1 MTFEKVVKQTA
12 TVTSLP
18 NCRGTNGCSDKTQS
32 YDIKRQKLKLQQ
44 YNSEKKGCTC

>member
-1 MTFEKVVKQTA
+1 MIFEKVAKQTA

-18 NCRGTNGCSDKTQS
+18 DCRGDDGCSEKTQS
-32 YDIKRQKLKLQQ
+32 YDIRRQKLKLQK